1 MPDLDC
7 DQTSILEI
15 MVQGGDCS
23 PPPITSRTSVR
34 CGGDAGETGSGS
46 SEEKKGKRD
55 RGWEA
60 ETLSAVA
67 AESLAGMA
75 A

>member
-7 DQTSILEI
+7 DLISILE

-23 PPPITSRTSVR
+23 PPSITTDSAVR
-34 CGGDAGETGSGS
+34 CGGAGETGSGS
-46 SEEKKGKRD
+46 SEEKKGRRD
-55 RGWEA
+55 RAGRQRFKA
-60 ETLSAVA
+60 LVVA
-67 AESLAGMA
+67 GGLAGMA